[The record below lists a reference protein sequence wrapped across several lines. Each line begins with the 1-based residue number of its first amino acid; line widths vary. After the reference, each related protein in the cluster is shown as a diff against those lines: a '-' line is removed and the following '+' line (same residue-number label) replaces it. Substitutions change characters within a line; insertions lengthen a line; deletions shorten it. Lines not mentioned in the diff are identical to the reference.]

1 MCRGSITSGVDD
13 GGVQIDGE
21 TAAVLGDG
29 GGGGEGKIGL
39 RVVLVECLLEE
50 AAMAA

>member
-1 MCRGSITSGVDD
+1 MCRGSITSGVEE
-13 GGVQIDGE
+13 GGMHSDGE

-29 GGGGEGKIGL
+29 GGGGDGKIRL